1 MREEMRDLGE
11 RKRIVI
17 GTLDY
22 TVIRAL
28 GRRFH
33 RNKFDLRTCQR
44 GVDVLI
50 EILDNDVD
58 LLILDVD
65 VTGALG
71 MEMMSVI
78 RRIRPRL
85 PVILVTDDYTH
96 QIRKVAAEQG
106 ITYQVFKPMS
116 EFESDAIM
124 QVTEMIIEKNQ
135 TVGC

>member
-1 MREEMRDLGE
+1 MREEMSNLGE
-11 RKRIVI
+11 RKTIVI

-22 TVIRAL
+22 AVVQAL

-33 RNKFDLRTCQR
+33 RDKYDLRMCQR

-50 EILDNDVD
+50 EILDHDVD

-65 VTGALG
+65 VTGVMG
-71 MEMMSVI
+71 MEIMSVI
-78 RRIRPRL
+78 RRVRPRL

-96 QIRKVAAEQG
+96 QIRKLAAEQG

-124 QVTEMIIEKNQ
+124 QATETIMERTQ
-135 TVGC
+135 SVGC